1 MKSIF
6 AICLFLILP
15 FSISNAAQDS
25 VAVFHRAEKVVVLI
39 NEQNQGRLQAFMD
52 HVGDDTDTLIETPDQ
67 SIRLNCG
74 RKYDAASCT
83 FSFLPSTFVKIEDK
97 SLQAR
102 ATLSE
107 LSLPELEHF
116 EMSFESSR
124 EDKMTLRI
132 QDGVLEIIASKRV
145 LKTP

>member
-1 MKSIF
+1 MKCIS
-6 AICLFLILP
+6 AVLLFLILP

-67 SIRLNCG
+67 SMRLNCG

-83 FSFLPSTFVKIEDK
+83 FRFLPSAFVKIEEK
-97 SLQAR
+97 TLHAH
-102 ATLSE
+102 ATLAE

-116 EMSFESSR
+116 EMTFESSR

-132 QDGVLEIIASKRV
+132 QHGVLEVVASKRT
-145 LKTP
+145 LEKR